1 MDKELKVKLVD
12 EVESRPEKSI
22 LKMMDAR
29 VKRKKFKEDK
39 SSFKAK
45 TVNESTFTKDM
56 SRNSLLHKRRKK
68 PFKWS
73 DKDTNT
79 FYKCLEIFGTDFSM
93 ISEILNNKTQRQ
105 LLRKFHKEKKRDAQ
119 RVNLALEKHESNLIH
134 RDGQAKSFFDGVFRF
149 TSESELSDANNS
161 DESLEMAVA
170 KKLKLMLDAEKSG
183 TVSDEEDIKP
193 LDYYLKEIDD

>member
-1 MDKELKVKLVD
+1 MDKTLKVKLVD
-12 EVESRPEKSI
+12 KTGNQPEKSI
-22 LKMMDAR
+22 LTIMDER
-29 VKRKKFKEDK
+29 VKKKSFKEDR
-39 SSFKAK
+39 SGYKAK

-73 DKDTNT
+73 EKDTNT

-105 LLRKFHKEKKRDAQ
+105 LLRKFHKEKKRDAS

-134 RDGQAKSFFDGVFRF
+134 RDGQAKSFFNGVFRF

-170 KKLKLMLDAEKSG
+170 KKLRLMLDAEREEPISG
-183 TVSDEEDIKP
+183 EEDIKP